1 MKVKSFLHK
10 VDETENGDVKVG
22 EDNKGEV
29 EVAKSPL
36 PTLLGTSFKRVE
48 GNARE
53 TTWGLN
59 DAG

>member
-1 MKVKSFLHK
+1 MRLKMGMSRWIRIRKW
-10 VDETENGDVKVG
+10 
-22 EDNKGEV
+22 V

-59 DAG
+59 GAG